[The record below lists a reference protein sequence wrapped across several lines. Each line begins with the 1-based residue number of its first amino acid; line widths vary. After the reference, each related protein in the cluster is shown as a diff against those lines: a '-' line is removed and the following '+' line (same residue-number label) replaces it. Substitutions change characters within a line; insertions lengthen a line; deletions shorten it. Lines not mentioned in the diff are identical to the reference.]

1 MQKFSEEIS
10 GTMENE
16 MERKLLMK
24 AGLAVA
30 LTLASVAVSRADS
43 LNVTSANPSQNVVQ
57 GTTVVTFDES
67 ISNPSA
73 DTLFLNSDATFTN
86 SLLVS
91 VDDSPFFTNAPFFLD
106 PLASSGPF
114 ALFNVDLPASLAPGL
129 YTGTFSIFGGTDA
142 GSSDDLADVNFSV
155 TVKSPVVVTTPEPA
169 TLLLLGC
176 GILSILGIA
185 ALASDATGRRDV
197 ATLRAGLS
205 RQ

>member
-1 MQKFSEEIS
+1 
-10 GTMENE
+10 MENE
-16 MERKLLMK
+16 MKSTCWAK
-24 AGLAVA
+24 AGIGIV

-67 ISNPSA
+67 ISNPSD
-73 DTLFLNSDATFTN
+73 DTLFLNSDATFTD

-114 ALFNVDLPASLAPGL
+114 ALFNVDLPANLAPGL
-129 YTGTFSIFGGTDA
+129 YTGTFSIFGGTDSGA
-142 GSSDDLADVNFSV
+142 SDDLAAVNFSV

-169 TLLLLGC
+169 TLLLLSC
-176 GILSILGIA
+176 GLLGI
-185 ALASDATGRRDV
+185 V
-197 ATLRAGLS
+197 AISA
-205 RQ
+205 RQRKESGCRS

>member
-24 AGLAVA
+24 AGLAVV

-43 LNVTSANPSQNVVQ
+43 LSVTSANPSQNVVQ

-114 ALFNVDLPASLAPGL
+114 ALFNVDLPANLAPGL
-129 YTGTFSIFGGTDA
+129 YTGTFSIFGGTDSGA
-142 GSSDDLADVNFSV
+142 SDDLADVNFSV
-155 TVKSPVVVTTPEPA
+155 AVKSPVVVTTPEPA
-169 TLLLLGC
+169 TLLLLSSG
-176 GILSILGIA
+176 LLGIVGISA
-185 ALASDATGRRDV
+185 
-197 ATLRAGLS
+197 
-205 RQ
+205 RQRKGSGCRS